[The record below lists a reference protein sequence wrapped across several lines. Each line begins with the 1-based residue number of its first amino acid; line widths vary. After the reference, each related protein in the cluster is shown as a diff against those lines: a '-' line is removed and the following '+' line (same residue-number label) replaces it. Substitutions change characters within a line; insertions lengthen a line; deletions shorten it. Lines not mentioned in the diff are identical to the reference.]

1 MEPVRPAL
9 LKLKYHHDIS
19 LGEALS
25 WDLAVYL
32 DRLGWHADSIIP
44 IPLSE
49 QRLTERGYNQVD
61 LIARPLARLMGWQYM
76 RGALRRSRH
85 TPTQVGLAGSER
97 RKNVLGAFKAD
108 PRLVAAKTILLV
120 DDVATTGATLSSASH
135 SLLEAGAGK
144 VYALT
149 VAKALQKYG
158 SDQVKTLS
166 ARSLR

>member
-76 RGALRRSRH
+76 RGRFIVPGTLPHR
-85 TPTQVGLAGSER
+85 
-97 RKNVLGAFKAD
+97 LGWLVRNGGKMFWA
-108 PRLVAAKTILLV
+108 RLKQTH
-120 DDVATTGATLSSASH
+120 ASW
-135 SLLEAGAGK
+135 
-144 VYALT
+144 
-149 VAKALQKYG
+149 LQKQFY
-158 SDQVKTLS
+158 L
-166 ARSLR
+166 